1 MIIESV
7 VDIKTIRNDIRH
19 RERDKRREITPKKE
33 IRIKRF
39 STFHCQT
46 GIYTVPKAVNCVEYL
61 YKIP

>member
-1 MIIESV
+1 M
-7 VDIKTIRNDIRH
+7 IRNDIRH
-19 RERDKRREITPKKE
+19 RDRDKRREITPKKE